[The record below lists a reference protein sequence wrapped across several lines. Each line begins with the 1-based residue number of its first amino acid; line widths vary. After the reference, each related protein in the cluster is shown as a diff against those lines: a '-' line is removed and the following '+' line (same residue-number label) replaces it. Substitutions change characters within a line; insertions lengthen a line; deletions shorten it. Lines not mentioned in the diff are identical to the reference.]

1 MVNAYEIIKNE
12 KLRRDVEAKGIH
24 DFLNYDGII
33 FMDSGGFQAMKH
45 GIGVDIDELINVYNI
60 AEADYYFSLDYPSPS
75 ARNSKKRI
83 LKTIENFEKL
93 RKAIDNIIP
102 VVHPNIERALKEY
115 KVYKEYDTEYI
126 AIGGL
131 VPLMLTKKGLLN
143 GRKKAIDLIAEIRK
157 KHNGSLHVMGLGSPT
172 VIPILKS
179 LRCNSTDSAA
189 WRIKA
194 AHGKIV
200 LPNGGERHLS
210 KKTARFGVVTLTQSE
225 KKIIEDLKCPII
237 EKLGWKELE
246 ASFES
251 RALFN
256 AWVILYSNQENERL
270 IGPFSTLLAY
280 AKCKGLTESTI
291 HKIKK

>member
-12 KLRRDVEAKGIH
+12 NLRREIQAKGLH

-45 GIGVDIDELINVYNI
+45 GINIDIGELINVYKI

-75 ARNSKKRI
+75 ARNSRKRI

-93 RKAIDNIIP
+93 RKAVDNIIP
-102 VVHPNIERALKEY
+102 VVHPKIERALKEY
-115 KVYKEYDTEYI
+115 EVYREYNAEYI

-131 VPLMLTKKGLLN
+131 VPLMLTTKGLLN
-143 GRKKAIDLIAEIRK
+143 GRKKAIDLIAEIRR
-157 KHNGSLHVMGLGSPT
+157 KHNKGSLHVLGLGSPT
-172 VIPILKS
+172 VIPIIRA
-179 LRCNSTDSAA
+179 LRCDSTDSAS

-200 LPNGGERHLS
+200 LPNGGERHIS
-210 KKTARFGVVTLTQSE
+210 KKMATFGVVPLAESE
-225 KKIIEDLKCPII
+225 KKTIDNLNCPITK
-237 EKLGWKELE
+237 ELGWKALE

-256 AWVILYSNQENERL
+256 AWVILYSNQENEKL
-270 IGPFSTLLAY
+270 IGPFSSLLFY
-280 AKCKGLTESTI
+280 AKSKSLTIYDSQN
-291 HKIKK
+291 